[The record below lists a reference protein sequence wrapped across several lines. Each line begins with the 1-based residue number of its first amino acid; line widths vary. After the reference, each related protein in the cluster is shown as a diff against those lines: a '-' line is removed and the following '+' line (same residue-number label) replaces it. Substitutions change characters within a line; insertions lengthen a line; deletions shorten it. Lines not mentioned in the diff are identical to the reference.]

1 MALCGIIGI
10 TSLTDKNLA
19 QLTVSCLERL
29 EYRGYDSV
37 GVASLSGTS
46 LEIRKAKGTVKEVA
60 QKKNILSMK
69 GNVFLGHTR
78 WATHGPPTD
87 YNAHPHTDC
96 SNSIAVIHNGTL
108 KNFKEL
114 REHLE
119 SLGHT
124 FKSETDTEVIPH
136 LIEEYKKRGYD
147 TFNAFKEAV
156 KDLEGSYAILTIVKG
171 ENSIYFAKKDNPL
184 VIGLSDGMNF
194 VASDIPAFLDYT
206 RKVVIINDGE
216 LGYVSPTELHIED
229 LKGNIIDVNKRIR
242 IIEWDAQAASK
253 EGYPHFMLKE
263 IHESARAVND
273 TINGLLSEVEMV
285 EEIVEKIERAQRVIV
300 IAAGTSYHAGLYFS
314 LLLNRLGYNAT
325 PVIASEYY
333 NVRARPDDVV
343 IAISQSGETID
354 VLMGIRKMK
363 ENRAKIVSITNVI
376 DSAIARE
383 SDYKLY
389 MRAGPEI
396 GVAATKTFTSQLA
409 VLLFL
414 YSFLAKLDFKRI
426 LNVQEV
432 IKNSI
437 SLGEGISKRIGEELA
452 LQRNIYYLGRGLSVP
467 LAMEGALKI
476 KEIAYVHAEAY
487 PAGESKHGPIAL
499 VERGFPVIF
508 VNDGELT
515 ELLEN
520 NLHEMKARGAKTYA
534 VSVNKRLRADVEI
547 LMNVEDFLLTP
558 FAISPIIQL
567 IAYYAS
573 TARGL
578 DPDKPRNLAKTVTV
592 E

>member
-1 MALCGIIGI
+1 MCGIIGI

-19 QLTVSCLERL
+19 QITVSCLEKL

-37 GVASLSGTS
+37 GVASLQGSI
-46 LEIRKAKGTVKEVA
+46 LEVRKAKGTVKEVV
-60 QKKNILSMK
+60 QKKNILSMR

-78 WATHGPPTD
+78 WATHGPPSD

-114 REHLE
+114 KE
-119 SLGHT
+119 SLVALGHV
-124 FKSETDTEVIPH
+124 FRSETDTEVIPH
-136 LIEEYKKRGYD
+136 LIEEYRKKGFD
-147 TFNAFKEAV
+147 TFTAFKKAV
-156 KDLEGSYAILTIVKG
+156 LDLEGSYAILAIVKG
-171 ENSIYFAKKDNPL
+171 ENRIYFAKKDNPL
-184 VIGLSDGMNF
+184 VIGMGEGTNF

-206 RKVVIINDGE
+206 KKVVIINDGE
-216 LGYVSPTELHIED
+216 LGYVTPTSIYIED
-229 LKGNIIDVNKRIR
+229 LRGNVIDVTKRIR
-242 IIEWDAQAASK
+242 IIDWDAQAASK

-263 IHESARAVND
+263 IHESARAIND
-273 TINGLLSEVEMV
+273 TINGLLSETELV
-285 EEIVEKIERAQRVIV
+285 EEITERLKGSDRIIV
-300 IAAGTSYHAGLYFS
+300 IAAGTSYHAGLYFTI
-314 LLLNRLGYNAT
+314 LLNRLGYTAL

-333 NVRARPDDVV
+333 NINAKRGDSV

-363 ENRAKIVSITNVI
+363 EKGATIISITNVI
-376 DSAIARE
+376 DSAISRE

-396 GVAATKTFTSQLA
+396 GVAATKTFSSQLA

-414 YSFLAKLDFKRI
+414 YAYLAKIDYKEL
-426 LNVQEV
+426 LSAPEV

-437 SLGEGISKRIGEELA
+437 SLGEGIAKKVGEELA
-452 LQRNIYYLGRGLSVP
+452 LQKSVYYLGRGLSLP

-499 VERGFPVIF
+499 VEKGYPVVFI
-508 VNDGELT
+508 NDGELT
-515 ELLEN
+515 DLLEN

-534 VSVNKRLRADVEI
+534 ISVNKRLGAETEI
-547 LMNVEDFLLTP
+547 LIKVDKDILSP

-573 TARGL
+573 TAKSL
-578 DPDKPRNLAKTVTV
+578 DPDRPRNLAKTVTV